1 MITIG
6 YSFVGK
12 NHFFEKYNK
21 KWRKLELFFLIFFA
35 VFRFFLFLAKFLRLL
50 WLAFLRASGYPIG

>member
-12 NHFFEKYNK
+12 NHFLLRNMTK
-21 KWRKLELFFLIFFA
+21 KWRKLEPFFLIFCVFE
-35 VFRFFLFLAKFLRLL
+35 VFRFCVFLAKFLSLL
-50 WLAFLRASGYPIG
+50 